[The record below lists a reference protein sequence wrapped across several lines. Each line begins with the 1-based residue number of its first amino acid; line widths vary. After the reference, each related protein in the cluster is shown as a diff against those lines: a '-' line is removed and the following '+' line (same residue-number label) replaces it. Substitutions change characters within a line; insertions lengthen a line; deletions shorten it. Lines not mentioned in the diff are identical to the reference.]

1 MAHHFVNHV
10 VKTDPCRA
18 LRELLGTGAR
28 EPPHRSANVT
38 VTRPSAIC
46 KGPHLVRLGQKI
58 NPPLY
63 VADSVGEIPP
73 V

>member
-1 MAHHFVNHV
+1 MAHQFVNHM

-18 LRELLGTGAR
+18 LLELLDTEAW
-28 EPPHRSANVT
+28 ELPPRTANVT
-38 VTRPSAIC
+38 VTRHSAFR
-46 KGPHLVRLGQKI
+46 KGSYLVRLSQKI